1 MTTSFYFAPR
11 KGGLRPISFH
21 SIILLT
27 LQAEN
32 TNFMNHIGQ
41 IISLIVAV
49 LWTVT
54 AIYSDKASH
63 RIGVM
68 SANVARLTLST
79 FLLAI
84 ILWVTIGHPYPIYA
98 DSKTWFWL
106 ALSAIV
112 GYVFGDWCLFNCY
125 VSIGARLGQLFMT
138 LAPPM
143 AALAGWAL
151 LGEQL
156 SWRTALAMLVTL
168 SGIAI
173 SILSRDKEH
182 YIKFSLP
189 LKGILLGIGA
199 GTGQGVGLVLSKIG
213 LEHYSAA
220 LPAQVPTMM
229 ETMLPFA
236 STMIRAIFGSM
247 GFILLIAISKDLPKL
262 KQAARDRKAMLYV
275 VIMSL
280 FGPVVGVSLSLMAVR
295 YTDAGIASTLMALTP
310 VLILFPA
317 AVFDK
322 QKIRFKEI
330 LGVTVSMIGVA
341 LFFLL

>member
-1 MTTSFYFAPR
+1 
-11 KGGLRPISFH
+11 
-21 SIILLT
+21 
-27 LQAEN
+27 
-32 TNFMNHIGQ
+32 MNHIGQ
-41 IISLIVAV
+41 VISLVVAV

-63 RIGVM
+63 RIGTM
-68 SANVARLTLST
+68 SANVLRLTLST
-79 FLLAI
+79 FLLAM
-84 ILWVTIGHPYPIYA
+84 ILWVTIGHPYPVYA
-98 DSKTWFWL
+98 DARTWFWL
-106 ALSAIV
+106 ALSAVV

-125 VSIGARLGQLFMT
+125 LSIGARFGQLFMT

-143 AALAGWAL
+143 AAFAGWAM

-156 SWRTALAMLVTL
+156 SWSTALAMAVTL

-173 SILSRDKEH
+173 SILSRDREH
-182 YIKFSLP
+182 HFKFTLP

-220 LPAQVPTMM
+220 LPAQTPELMQ
-229 ETMLPFA
+229 TMLPFA
-236 STMIRAIFGSM
+236 STMIRAIFGSI
-247 GFILLIAISKDLPKL
+247 GFILLMMISKEMPKL
-262 KQAARDRKAMLYV
+262 KVAARDHKALLYV
-275 VIMSL
+275 LIMSL

-310 VLILFPA
+310 VLILIPA

-322 QKIRFKEI
+322 QRIRFKEVI
-330 LGVTVSMIGVA
+330 GVLVSMTGVA

>member
-1 MTTSFYFAPR
+1 
-11 KGGLRPISFH
+11 
-21 SIILLT
+21 
-27 LQAEN
+27 
-32 TNFMNHIGQ
+32 MNHIGQ
-41 IISLIVAV
+41 IISLIVEV

-63 RIGVM
+63 RIGAM

-79 FLLAI
+79 FLLAV

-98 DSKTWFWL
+98 DARTWFWL

-125 VSIGARLGQLFMT
+125 VSIGARFGQLFMT

-143 AALAGWAL
+143 AALAGWVL

-173 SILSRDKEH
+173 SILSRDREH
-182 YIKFSLP
+182 YFKFTLP

-199 GTGQGVGLVLSKIG
+199 GMGQGVGLVLSKIG

-220 LPAQVPTMM
+220 LPSDIPPMM

-236 STMIRAIFGSM
+236 STMIRAIFGSI
-247 GFILLIAISKDLPKL
+247 GFILLVIISKDLPKL